1 MPDPGLVGPLEAEVL
16 GIVRRQGSSTAAAV
30 TEVVNASRPVRK
42 LHYHTV
48 LTVLRRLEAKGAL
61 GHERHGRAFH
71 YGAVRSEDEFV
82 ALKAAQATRALLAR
96 FGDAAVAGFAGE
108 LSGDPRRRATLEQML
123 DEEDGGDKQ
132 TPA

>member
-1 MPDPGLVGPLEAEVL
+1 MADRGLVGPLEAEVL
-16 GIVRRQGSSTAAAV
+16 GIVRGHGSLTAAKV
-30 TEVVNASRPVRK
+30 TEMVNATRPARP

-71 YGAVRSEDEFV
+71 YRAVRSEDEFV

-108 LSGDPRRRATLEQML
+108 LSGDPRRRALLEEML
-123 DEEDGGDKQ
+123 DGDCGGDKQ